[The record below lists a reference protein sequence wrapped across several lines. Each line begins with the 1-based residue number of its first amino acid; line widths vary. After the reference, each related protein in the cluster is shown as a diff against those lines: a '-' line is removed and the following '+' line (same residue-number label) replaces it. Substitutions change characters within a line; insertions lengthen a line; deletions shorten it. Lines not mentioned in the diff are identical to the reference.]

1 VVDKSRAGHTYD
13 SYRYEVSRA
22 KIEEYA
28 AAAGYPLPTEDG
40 PVVAPNIF
48 AACFTV
54 MKGAALLREDE
65 QLGGTGAIVHAG
77 QDYDFHRRVRSGD
90 VLRCTPTITEI
101 ADRGA
106 HTYLTLEIA
115 CVDEASAEPV
125 VTSRQTIAYL
135 GAAASEAR
143 TESL

>member
-1 VVDKSRAGHTYD
+1 VVDKSRAGHAYG

-28 AAAGYPLPTEDG
+28 TATGYPLPAADG

-54 MKGAALLREDE
+54 MRGAALLREDE

-77 QDYDFHRRVRSGD
+77 QDYDFHSRVRSGQ
-90 VLRCTPTITEI
+90 VLRCTPTITDI
-101 ADRGA
+101 TDRGA
-106 HTYLTLEIA
+106 HTYLTLEIS
-115 CVDEASAEPV
+115 CVDEASSEPV

-135 GAAASEAR
+135 GAAAS
-143 TESL
+143 

>member
-1 VVDKSRAGHTYD
+1 MVDKSRAGHTYG

-22 KIEEYA
+22 KIAEYA
-28 AAAGYPLPTEDG
+28 AVAGYPLPPEDHG

-54 MKGAALLREDE
+54 MKGAALLRGDE
-65 QLGGTGAIVHAG
+65 QLGGAGPIVHAG
-77 QDYDFHRRVRSGD
+77 QEYDFHRRVRSGE

-101 ADRGA
+101 LDRGA
-106 HTYLTLEIA
+106 HTYLTLEIS
-115 CVDEASAEPV
+115 CVEETSSQPV

-135 GAAASEAR
+135 GAAA
-143 TESL
+143 

>member
-1 VVDKSRAGHTYD
+1 VVEKSRAGHRYD

-28 AAAGYPLPTEDG
+28 AAAGYPLPPEDGG

-54 MKGAALLREDE
+54 MKGAALLRGDDR
-65 QLGGTGAIVHAG
+65 LGGRGAIAHAA

-101 ADRGA
+101 TDRGA
-106 HTYLTLEIA
+106 NTFLTLEIA

-135 GAAASEAR
+135 GAAAS
-143 TESL
+143 